1 MTTAAIAMI
10 LACIQAAQ
18 GIIHKI
24 IQGSLHLAG
33 ISEYLYSCVRELLL
47 RAHAHSAGND
57 MRYFMLKDLINRYAS
72 TPAMY
77 SGIRHNARTG
87 YFLLILVNI
96 RKKKVFTLAKMRA
109 YITMYTVFIF

>member
-10 LACIQAAQ
+10 LAGIQAAQ

-24 IQGSLHLAG
+24 IQGFLYLAG

-47 RAHAHSAGND
+47 RAHTHSTGND
-57 MRYFMLKDLINRYAS
+57 MRYFMLKDLINRYTSSSAVLGS
-72 TPAMY
+72 
-77 SGIRHNARTG
+77 IWHNASACD
-87 YFLLILVNI
+87 FLFILVNI

-109 YITMYTVFIF
+109 YITMDTIFIF